1 MKLGEARKIT
11 AEHLSSLYQKKRE
24 LTKILQGEGVESSG
38 KGNFDRV
45 EISKALSAIEEEYEQ
60 TSDVAQTLAL
70 MDMNIQNAEISRQQS
85 EAIAE
90 QAEEMIKILEVFRR
104 IAKGDKVPA
113 ADEKKLMEYNMEMYM
128 AAKNMA
134 LMNEDREGEEHDSL
148 WEEKSD
154 TEKPVD
160 PAELAANTEV
170 GNPLAEIKISSHE
183 GTTVSE

>member
-1 MKLGEARKIT
+1 MKLGEARKVT
-11 AEHLSSLYQKKRE
+11 ADYLSTLFQKKRE
-24 LTKILQGEGVESSG
+24 LNKILQGEQPADSSNA
-38 KGNFDRV
+38 NFDRV
-45 EISKALSAIEEEYEQ
+45 EISKTLSAIEKEYEQ

-90 QAEEMIKILEVFRR
+90 QAEELIKILEVFRR

-113 ADEKKLMEYNMEMYM
+113 TDEKKLMDYNMEMYM

-134 LMNEDREGEEHDSL
+134 LMSEKEGEEHDSL
-148 WEEKSD
+148 WEEKPD
-154 TEKPVD
+154 TEEPVD
-160 PAELAANTEV
+160 PEELAANTEV

-183 GTTVSE
+183 GTAVSE